1 MGSTARCS
9 HMQRRTM
16 DKEMVETDNMRAWL
30 SLANTVLVS
39 IAMVL
44 WYFAIWQEEK
54 EEIDESKVVIIEND
68 KENRKCENQTTT
80 KVFEHDNNEY
90 EIPQQKS
97 ESCQEKDEN
106 NAKNTTQNEQKDTE
120 SQNTKAAIKTVCLGP
135 TFQWPS
141 HKDTVQNL
149 REDKSN
155 NREGK
160 CNNRQELGEDILD
173 RLESLGIKRESS
185 KSDQECEIQ
194 QQKCVEDQAELEV
207 EEINTTNNEDKTKVE
222 EDPTKTKHIECQ
234 NTKIAKKVSLGATF
248 QWPRHND
255 TMEKLRS
262 SQDSDRYKLESDIL
276 DRLELLGIR
285 RDTPTTTET
294 RNTVPLADC
303 ARLSGK
309 MMGKKVRITW
319 DNFLAKSRP
328 GLENEAES
336 PKQGKSLNK
345 KKKKTQKGGKK
356 EEKQSKTFVEIIKE
370 ENSSSVVCAA

>member
-68 KENRKCENQTTT
+68 KENRKCENQTTR
-80 KVFEHDNNEY
+80 KAFEHDNNEY
-90 EIPQQKS
+90 EIPRQKS

-106 NAKNTTQNEQKDTE
+106 NAKDTTQNEQQDTE
-120 SQNTKAAIKTVCLGP
+120 SQDTKAAIKKVCLGP
-135 TFQWPS
+135 TFQWPT
-141 HKDTVQNL
+141 HKDTV
-149 REDKSN
+149 EDL
-155 NREGK
+155 REGK
-160 CNNRQELGEDILD
+160 NNNRQELGEDILD
-173 RLESLGIKRESS
+173 RLESLGIRRDST
-185 KSDQECEIQ
+185 KSDQEYEIQ
-194 QQKCVEDQAELEV
+194 QQECVEDKAEL
-207 EEINTTNNEDKTKVE
+207 EEINTTSNEDTTKVE
-222 EDPTKTKHIECQ
+222 EDSIQTKHIEFL
-234 NTKIAKKVSLGATF
+234 NTKIAKKVSLGASF
-248 QWPRHND
+248 QWPRHKD

-262 SQDSDRYKLESDIL
+262 SQDCDAYKLESDIL

-294 RNTVPLADC
+294 SNTVPLADC

-309 MMGKKVRITW
+309 LMGKKVRITW

-336 PKQGKSLNK
+336 LKQGKSLNK